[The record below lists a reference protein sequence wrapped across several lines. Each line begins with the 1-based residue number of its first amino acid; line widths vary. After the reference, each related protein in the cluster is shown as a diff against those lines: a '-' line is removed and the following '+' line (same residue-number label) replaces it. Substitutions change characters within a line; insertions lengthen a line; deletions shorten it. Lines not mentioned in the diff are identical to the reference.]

1 MAEPGDD
8 FKRIIEEKDKLI
20 KRQFIKIEELESE
33 LAVLKE
39 ERDALLCD
47 VNKLRFELEMSEL
60 KRLKD
65 VRTPTLSQQSS
76 VSGEP
81 PPPTPDTED
90 LPLSME
96 ENGICSSSS
105 LKPVERASCGPGP
118 PLKQVRSYSVES
130 NNCNFASSQ
139 LARARQRS
147 VSGNVASK
155 KTPVRRVDDDALKR
169 SRLHSSQY
177 ELSQDL
183 LDKQVEMLE
192 RKYGGV
198 CARKAAL
205 TIQRAFRK
213 YTIMKRFQDIANASK
228 GEKRLSRRFPTFDVE
243 NKEWIVYN
251 NNGTVSRY
259 PHFQH
264 HQSCYEGDIK
274 LCNNF
279 HSNVNSDSMLQTQ
292 YNSLYRELNDTLDP
306 ADSRYSKPC
315 RTQSFRE
322 RRIKYQEAYSQ
333 GAYLP
338 ELVNNKDS
346 NNCEHFASK
355 QAALLNSA
363 YYHDVYQSQVTRS
376 PPSFPRHPAWTA
388 VPNAN
393 LQRTHCSPNQ
403 TSLYINSSP
412 SVKVQ
417 HQEHFQPARDSVS
430 SEDSA
435 LSSLSIEMEANE
447 LDASIHRGS
456 LARHS
461 LNVSPSKQSGPVLLQ
476 RNAVRASDVALG
488 RRVAPRGEQKKVP
501 PQVPKRT
508 SSIPSR
514 EDNQEHSES
523 PSENQQ
529 LKSCGKTVDASPVW
543 KRKSLV
549 LAEQTVSIEDKR
561 LSNISENSEDS
572 LDGGGGYSNTVPA
585 DMSHSFNVH
594 NYPDIRTPHDIPGTP
609 SIYKLTEIQ
618 RKRQYRVGLN
628 LFNKKPERGIRY
640 LIQCGFLEASPQAV
654 ARFLLTRKGLSKQ
667 MIGEYLGNLQSS
679 FNMAVLECFVQE
691 LDLAGMQ
698 VDVALRKF
706 QTFFRMPGEAQKI
719 ERLVEVFS
727 HRYIDCNHDIAS
739 KFHNPDTVFV
749 LAFAIIML
757 NTDLHTPNMKAERRM
772 KLEEFI
778 RNLRSID
785 DGHDLDRDMLVGI
798 YERIKT
804 NEFKMGSDHVT
815 QVLKVQQTIVGK
827 KPNLALPHRRL
838 VCYCR
843 LYEVYDVSK
852 KERLGVHQRE
862 VFLFNDLLMVT
873 KIFSK
878 KKNSVT
884 YTFRQSFPLC
894 GMSVTLFEAPYY
906 PHGIRLSQR
915 VDDKVLITFN
925 ARNEHDRSKF
935 VEDLKESILEMDEME
950 NLRIEGELEKQKMMR
965 VRGAENRDSG
975 VADMEIIPQTS
986 KDGKLSP
993 ESAASANN
1001 LKRSALS
1008 NSLLDLHEQQ
1018 VNKPVRRGSA
1028 GSLDSGMSSAA
1039 SSVSHDSSPQIVHAS
1054 STSSGSGSSLGST
1067 RSGTEQ
1073 KQTPPPQ
1080 AGFLGGLFGKKG
1092 KNTSKTNM
1100 RKAMDV
1106 PES

>member
-1 MAEPGDD
+1 MFGL
-8 FKRIIEEKDKLI
+8 EK
-20 KRQFIKIEELESE
+20 E
-33 LAVLKE
+33 AVLYQE
-39 ERDALLCD
+39 AVYVTSPTSFVGD
-47 VNKLRFELEMSEL
+47 VSNHCRFESPCASGVPRSRMA
-60 KRLKD
+60 KD
-65 VRTPTLSQQSS
+65 YLQPFSPYGRYYLRVTAQL
-76 VSGEP
+76 G
-81 PPPTPDTED
+81 
-90 LPLSME
+90 
-96 ENGICSSSS
+96 SSSS

-118 PLKQVRSYSVES
+118 PLKQLRSYSVES
-130 NNCNFASSQ
+130 NSNFASSQ
-139 LARARQRS
+139 LGRARQRS
-147 VSGNVASK
+147 VSGNVSSK

-169 SRLHSSQY
+169 SRLHNSQY

-228 GEKRLSRRFPTFDVE
+228 GEKRLSRRFPTFDLE

-251 NNGTVSRY
+251 SNGTVSRY

-264 HQSCYEGDIK
+264 HQACYEGELK

-279 HSNVNSDSMLQTQ
+279 HTNINSDALMQSH
-292 YNSLYRELNDTLDP
+292 YNALYRELNETLDSE
-306 ADSRYSKPC
+306 DCSRYAKPC

-322 RRIKYQEAYSQ
+322 RRIKFQEAYGQ
-333 GAYLP
+333 GPY
-338 ELVNNKDS
+338 VNDYNNKDTYDQYMG
-346 NNCEHFASK
+346 K
-355 QAALLNSA
+355 QVPHLNSA
-363 YYHDVYQSQVTRS
+363 YYQDAYQSSRS

-388 VPNAN
+388 IPSAN
-393 LQRTHCSPNQ
+393 SQRTHCSPNQ
-403 TSLYINSSP
+403 TTVYVHSSP
-412 SVKVQ
+412 SIKVQ
-417 HQEHFQPARDSVS
+417 HSDNFQPMRDSVS

-435 LSSLSIEMEANE
+435 LGSLSVDIDPNEADSN
-447 LDASIHRGS
+447 LLRGS
-456 LARHS
+456 STRHS
-461 LNVSPSKQSGPVLLQ
+461 LQISPSKMATSNVLQ
-476 RNAVRASDVALG
+476 RNAVRASDVALS
-488 RRVAPRGEQKKVP
+488 RRVSPRVVVVEQKKVP

-508 SSIPSR
+508 SSIPGRDDS
-514 EDNQEHSES
+514 SES
-523 PSENQQ
+523 VDVISENSQQ
-529 LKSCGKTVDASPVW
+529 STCKSSNKTVEASPVW

-549 LAEQTVSIEDKR
+549 LAEQSISVEDKR

-572 LDGGGGYSNTVPA
+572 MDSGGGYSNTPPA

-594 NYPDIRTPHDIPGTP
+594 NYPDVRTPHDLPGTP
-609 SIYKLTEIQ
+609 TIYKLTEIQ

-628 LFNKKPERGIRY
+628 LFNKKPERGVRY
-640 LIQCGFLEASPQAV
+640 LIQRGFLEASPQAV

-667 MIGEYLGNLQSS
+667 MIGEYLGNLQNS

-739 KFHNPDTVFV
+739 KFHNADTVFV

-757 NTDLHTPNMKAERRM
+757 NTDLHTPNMKAEKRM
-772 KLEEFI
+772 KIEEFI

-852 KERLGVHQRE
+852 KERPGVHQRE

-950 NLRIEGELEKQKMMR
+950 NLRIEGELEKQKMTR

-975 VADMEIIPQTS
+975 VADMEIIPQQS

-993 ESAASANN
+993 ESVASSSN

-1018 VNKPVRRGSA
+1018 INKPVRRGSA

-1067 RSGTEQ
+1067 RSGQ
-1073 KQTPPPQ
+1073 DSSSKPPPSQ
-1080 AGFLGGLFGKKG
+1080 AGFLGGLFSKKA
-1092 KNTSKTNM
+1092 KNTSKGNL
-1100 RKAMDV
+1100 RKPIDT
-1106 PES
+1106 PDP

>member
-1 MAEPGDD
+1 M
-8 FKRIIEEKDKLI
+8 LI
-20 KRQFIKIEELESE
+20 CLSGFVLGK
-33 LAVLKE
+33 AV
-39 ERDALLCD
+39 
-47 VNKLRFELEMSEL
+47 
-60 KRLKD
+60 
-65 VRTPTLSQQSS
+65 
-76 VSGEP
+76 
-81 PPPTPDTED
+81 
-90 LPLSME
+90 
-96 ENGICSSSS
+96 ISSSS

-118 PLKQVRSYSVES
+118 PIKQLRSYSVES
-130 NNCNFASSQ
+130 NGNCNFAASQ

-147 VSGNVASK
+147 VSGNVSSK

-169 SRLHSSQY
+169 SRLHNSQY

-243 NKEWIVYN
+243 NKEWVVYN
-251 NNGTVSRY
+251 TNGTVSRY

-264 HQSCYEGDIK
+264 HQTCYEGEAK
-274 LCNNF
+274 TCNNF
-279 HSNVNSDSMLQTQ
+279 HAAINSDAILQSH
-292 YNSLYRELNDTLDP
+292 YNALYRELNDTLDSDE
-306 ADSRYSKPC
+306 AARYAKPC

-322 RRIKYQEAYSQ
+322 RRIKYQEAYGHPGLYVQDSGSQ
-333 GAYLP
+333 ESYN
-338 ELVNNKDS
+338 EQYVNKPVS
-346 NNCEHFASK
+346 H
-355 QAALLNSA
+355 LNSA
-363 YYHDVYQSQVTRS
+363 YYQDAYQSNVARS

-393 LQRTHCSPNQ
+393 VQRTHCVPNQ
-403 TSLYINSSP
+403 SSNVYVHSSP
-412 SVKVQ
+412 IITIQQ
-417 HQEHFQPARDSVS
+417 HQPTRNSIS
-430 SEDSA
+430 SEDSS
-435 LSSLSIEMEANE
+435 LSSLSVDTDPCDSDPS
-447 LDASIHRGS
+447 LHRNTS
-456 LARHS
+456 ARHS
-461 LNVSPSKQSGPVLLQ
+461 LTISPSKMAAQPLQ
-476 RNAVRASDVALG
+476 RGQVRASDMGIG
-488 RRVAPRGEQKKVP
+488 RRMAPRGAEVKKVP

-508 SSIPSR
+508 SSIPR
-514 EDNQEHSES
+514 DEAEAES
-523 PSENQQ
+523 NS
-529 LKSCGKTVDASPVW
+529 LGVSGGKTVEASPVW

-549 LAEQTVSIEDKR
+549 LAEQSVSVEDKR

-572 LDGGGGYSNTVPA
+572 IDSGGGYSNTPPA
-585 DMSHSFNVH
+585 DMSHSFNAH
-594 NYPDIRTPHDIPGTP
+594 NYPDVRTPHDLPGSPTMF
-609 SIYKLTEIQ
+609 KLTEIQ

-640 LIQCGFLEASPQAV
+640 LIQRGFLEAAPQAV
-654 ARFLLTRKGLSKQ
+654 ARFLLTRKGLAKQ
-667 MIGEYLGNLQSS
+667 MIGEYLGNLQNS

-739 KFHNPDTVFV
+739 KFANPETVFV

-785 DGHDLDRDMLVGI
+785 DGHDLDRDMLAGI

-852 KERLGVHQRE
+852 KERPGVHQRE

-878 KKNSVT
+878 KKNCVT

-975 VADMEIIPQTS
+975 VADMEIIPQPT

-993 ESAASANN
+993 ESAASAN

-1018 VNKPVRRGSA
+1018 INKPVRRGSA

-1067 RSGTEQ
+1067 RDQ
-1073 KQTPPPQ
+1073 KPAPTQ
-1080 AGFLGGLFGKKG
+1080 AGFLGGLFSKKG
-1092 KNTSKTNM
+1092 KNTSKGNM
-1100 RKAMDV
+1100 RKTEHDT
-1106 PES
+1106 

>member
-1 MAEPGDD
+1 MYILIDGTVYGSKHCQVWNKDLH
-8 FKRIIEEKDKLI
+8 FRYGCFRKIISC
-20 KRQFIKIEELESE
+20 R
-33 LAVLKE
+33 
-39 ERDALLCD
+39 
-47 VNKLRFELEMSEL
+47 
-60 KRLKD
+60 
-65 VRTPTLSQQSS
+65 
-76 VSGEP
+76 
-81 PPPTPDTED
+81 
-90 LPLSME
+90 
-96 ENGICSSSS
+96 ICSP

-118 PLKQVRSYSVES
+118 PLKQLRSYSVEN
-130 NNCNFASSQ
+130 NNCNVGSSH
-139 LARARQRS
+139 LGRARQRS
-147 VSGNVASK
+147 VSGNVSCK

-169 SRLHSSQY
+169 SRLHNSQY

-228 GEKRLSRRFPTFDVE
+228 GEKRLSRRFPAFDIE
-243 NKEWIVYN
+243 NKEWVVYN
-251 NNGTVSRY
+251 ANGTVSRY
-259 PHFQH
+259 PHFQQ
-264 HQSCYEGDIK
+264 HQTCYDGDIK
-274 LCNNF
+274 MCNNF
-279 HSNVNSDSMLQTQ
+279 HCGIGTDAITQSHYQT
-292 YNSLYRELNDTLDP
+292 LYRELNETLDSE
-306 ADSRYSKPC
+306 DSSRCSKPC

-322 RRIKYQEAYSQ
+322 RRMKYQETHAKGPYH
-333 GAYLP
+333 P
-338 ELVNNKDS
+338 EYTNKDS
-346 NNCEHFASK
+346 NGYEHYANK
-355 QAALLNSA
+355 QVSHLNSA
-363 YYHDVYQSQVTRS
+363 YYQDAYQSCATLS

-393 LQRTHCSPNQ
+393 TQRTHSSSNQ
-403 TSLYINSSP
+403 ASSVYVNSSLNSTKIQIP
-412 SVKVQ
+412 DG
-417 HQEHFQPARDSVS
+417 FQPGRDSMS
-430 SEDSA
+430 SEDSV
-435 LSSLSIEMEANE
+435 LNVEIETSEP
-447 LDASIHRGS
+447 DSSIHRGCS
-456 LARHS
+456 ARHS
-461 LNVSPSKQSGPVLLQ
+461 LNISPSKQSPSSVLH
-476 RNAVRASDVALG
+476 RNAARASDVALG
-488 RRVAPRGEQKKVP
+488 RRVASRVEQKKIP

-508 SSIPSR
+508 SSIPSK
-514 EDNQEHSES
+514 EDGTDAFDTVSECSQHSLQS
-523 PSENQQ
+523 VKATN
-529 LKSCGKTVDASPVW
+529 KTVEASPVW

-549 LAEQTVSIEDKR
+549 LAEQTVSAEDKR

-572 LDGGGGYSNTVPA
+572 LDGGGGYSNTAPA

-594 NYPDIRTPHDIPGTP
+594 NYPDVRTPHELPGTP
-609 SIYKLTEIQ
+609 TVYKLTEIQ

-640 LIQCGFLEASPQAV
+640 LIQRGFLEASPQAV

-667 MIGEYLGNLQSS
+667 MIGEYLGNLQNS

-727 HRYIDCNHDIAS
+727 HRYIECNHDIAS

-757 NTDLHTPNMKAERRM
+757 NTDLHTPNMKADRRM

-852 KERLGVHQRE
+852 KERPGVHQRE

-950 NLRIEGELEKQKMMR
+950 NLRIEGELEKQKMIR

-993 ESAASANN
+993 ESAAAANN

-1018 VNKPVRRGSA
+1018 ISKPVRRGSA
-1028 GSLDSGMSSAA
+1028 GSLDSGMSISFQSSAA
-1039 SSVSHDSSPQIVHAS
+1039 SSVSHDSSPQIVHAG

-1067 RSGTEQ
+1067 RSGPDSATGGSKPQ
-1073 KQTPPPQ
+1073 PAQ

-1092 KNTSKTNM
+1092 KHTGKSNI
-1100 RKAMDV
+1100 RKPYDGGDT
-1106 PES
+1106 